1 MLHEELDQIEKAVES
16 WLLLLEADPYFE
28 AAYQNLMILYAD
40 SGQKNRALDV
50 FQECRSL
57 LRKDL
62 GTEPDEQTVT
72 IYQKIKSR

>member
-1 MLHEELDQIEKAVES
+1 MNLQASLEKLRRLKGEGPSNLILKKNSDILQKVELVS
-16 WLLLLEADPYFE
+16 LDPG
-28 AAYQNLMILYAD
+28 LIT
-40 SGQKNRALDV
+40 LDV

-57 LRKDL
+57 LKKDL